1 MNKLTTFLLV
11 AISVA
16 IGFMASA
23 CTNTT
28 TKEAESAPAQ
38 IVNEWQKERVG
49 TLGTGLGTQADVYVL
64 TDKDTNIDY
73 IVIVTGAS
81 DSKNSCITPRLTT
94 HP

>member
-11 AISVA
+11 VISVV
-16 IGFMASA
+16 IGFIASA
-23 CTNTT
+23 CTNTAIN
-28 TKEAESAPAQ
+28 EAESASSSIA
-38 IVNEWQKERVG
+38 NKWQKESVG
-49 TLGTGLGTQADVYVL
+49 TLGNGLGTQADVYVL